1 RHARR
6 TQGGALELA
15 AGSADRGMTSA
26 RYGGESGDSS
36 YWRAWG
42 HARNRDGTYDPAVG
56 DASSDSWRSRS
67 AGFRLD
73 STFTPADRVTV
84 SGEAR
89 DGDARDIW
97 VVPSVLPPA
106 YATPTPVTQNHQG
119 SHLLGRWER
128 SLAGGSEIALQGFVD
143 QTHFE
148 VGSFIVEDRRTWDL
162 DFQHRLRAGHGHD
175 LIWGL
180 GYRSSQDDIGSGGL
194 FTILPKQ
201 RRFTLAS
208 VFLHDDLELL
218 PERLRL
224 TVGARIDH
232 NNFSG
237 TDRQPSVRL
246 LWTPASAHTLWGAV
260 SHAVRSPSRSELDAT
275 IDLAVLPPGTPQNP
289 APLPVLVQA
298 SPSGNARPERLYA
311 TEFGYRVLLDP
322 RTALDIAVFRN
333 RYDHRSSAVLG
344 TPIPMFAAAP
354 PYILQPAQTDW
365 TGRAKT
371 RGVEANLD
379 WRPLPAWRLQASYS
393 RLVIDIAESSTLAG
407 QGDRQLAM
415 GSSPGHQASLRS
427 QVDLSS
433 HWQFDLWLRHI
444 DRLDYGSIPAYSA
457 LDLRLGWHP
466 RKDLEL
472 SLVGQNLLR
481 SRHAEFYTDLLNT
494 PQREIPRIGFVK
506 AMWRF

>member
-1 RHARR
+1 MPKVLLSLFLGVTSPCAFAQDITALSLEELMRIEVTTASRKIQTMQDTPAAAFVITADDIRRSGATTIPDLLRMVPGVQVAQIAAGRWAVTARGFNGRFANALLVQMDGRTLYSPLFSGVLWEAQDVPLQDIERIEVIRGPGAAMWGANAVNGVINIITRHARR

-15 AGSADRGMTSA
+15 AGSSDRGMTSA
-26 RYGGESGDSS
+26 RYGGESGNST

-42 HARNRDGTYDPAVG
+42 HARNRDGAYDPAVG

-73 STFTPADRVTV
+73 SVFTPADRVTV
-84 SGEAR
+84 SGEIR

-97 VVPSVLPPA
+97 VVPSILPPA

-162 DFQHRLRAGHGHD
+162 DFQHRLRARRGHD

-322 RTALDIAVFRN
+322 RTA
-333 RYDHRSSAVLG
+333 
-344 TPIPMFAAAP
+344 
-354 PYILQPAQTDW
+354 
-365 TGRAKT
+365 
-371 RGVEANLD
+371 
-379 WRPLPAWRLQASYS
+379 
-393 RLVIDIAESSTLAG
+393 
-407 QGDRQLAM
+407 
-415 GSSPGHQASLRS
+415 
-427 QVDLSS
+427 
-433 HWQFDLWLRHI
+433 
-444 DRLDYGSIPAYSA
+444 
-457 LDLRLGWHP
+457 
-466 RKDLEL
+466 
-472 SLVGQNLLR
+472 
-481 SRHAEFYTDLLNT
+481 
-494 PQREIPRIGFVK
+494 
-506 AMWRF
+506 